1 MLKKIFV
8 LTGILLMSIVCSS
21 PVLAQID
28 TSTGSTVEVEGEFV
42 LSYPSTNATIVT
54 PVSVKVENHLYHPG
68 DSIEVTGSVLIELV
82 NQVEALEI
90 IKVEVSDG
98 QGNVVLREDASI
110 DQEDGTF
117 VTSASLLDSAQGGT
131 YTAVARLEI
140 EGDALGIVRAITSAA
155 LQSSVQFAVAEPVE
169 HNITAENQTFAVLI
183 ASNSGV
189 SGVELKQEEKK
200 LAFYVEGET
209 GTSGVTEISIPKELL
224 SGEMNVFIDQNLVA
238 KDDVL
243 LKSSTEA
250 ATTFEINYGHSIR
263 RVEVTGTNVVPEFP
277 VSVVIAAASISMV
290 IAVLAIL
297 ARTRKGFGKMPF
309 RS

>member
-8 LTGILLMSIVCSS
+8 LSGILLMSIVSS
-21 PVLAQID
+21 SQVLAQVD
-28 TSTGSTVEVEGEFV
+28 TSAGGTAELEGDFV

-54 PVSVKVENHLYHPG
+54 PVSVKVESHLYHPG

-82 NQVEALEI
+82 NQVDALEI
-90 IKVEVSDG
+90 IKVEVSDA

-117 VTSASLLDSAQGGT
+117 VTSPLLLDSAQGGT
-131 YTAVARLEI
+131 YSVVARLEI

-155 LQSSVQFAVAEPVE
+155 LQSSVQFVVAEPVE
-169 HNITAENQTFAVLI
+169 HNITAENQAFAVWI

-250 ATTFEINYGHSIR
+250 ETTLEINYGHSIR

-290 IAVLAIL
+290 IAVLTIF
-297 ARTRKGFGKMPF
+297 ARARKGFGKMPF